1 MSEDGSK
8 KASPDSPPTKTNT
21 TSRDEVTPVK
31 YAMSAPEANSAA
43 KSRRIYK
50 ALVKNP
56 TSSTG
61 QKAANTASAS
71 MYSVSSA
78 LNNANDLFNH
88 LYKDDA
94 PSRNAIRNK
103 LQLIKN
109 KYQMENVWGEYIVKW
124 AKCDNDRI
132 KKIIN
137 CPCCYLCGKKINGKT
152 HMEHKIPSVSAYL
165 NVPNIL
171 RIDGTKFL
179 KDWEN
184 YINGSNNFEQ
194 LTQLYNLIN
203 CDDNYD
209 VIEVNNSF
217 DTIFNDAKLPNKT
230 QDDIYRRNLLK
241 FWMMEFAY
249 AHEKCN
255 LFKSDVIMCSPR
267 AAGARARDDDYD
279 DKPIENA
286 EICIDQD
293 IISQKYDEFTKNI
306 TLDYPIKSKNRT
318 IAMFGHLN
326 DTLKALQESYFI
338 RYNNNPLH
346 DDTSAVANVIFTNP
360 ASADINR
367 NTIIATNMR
376 FAMNAPLIYEK
387 LAEINKIQVEIESGN
402 ITHQY
407 QLVGLMG
414 ELDSLWPGTSARF
427 DLNKYLLEGDAA
439 EFGMST
445 PPPPSNEKS
454 AGEGE
459 EKQTPFTAMPPSGP
473 RPSVN
478 LSSNQKRRRN
488 YIPDDKSG
496 KKGGTIKNKRRT
508 KKRIASRRRKR
519 NKRSSTRR
527 KIYTR
532 KQKK

>member
-21 TSRDEVTPVK
+21 TTRDEVTPVK
-31 YAMSAPEANSAA
+31 NAMSAPEVSSAA
-43 KSRRIYK
+43 KSRRIYD
-50 ALVKNP
+50 AQVKNP

-71 MYSVSSA
+71 MYSVSTA
-78 LNNANDLFNH
+78 LNSANDLFKY
-88 LYKDDA
+88 LYKDNA
-94 PSRNAIRNK
+94 PSRNTIRNK
-103 LQLIKN
+103 LELIKN

-124 AKCDNDRI
+124 AKCDKKRI
-132 KKIIN
+132 QKNIP
-137 CPCCYLCGKKINGKT
+137 CPCCYICGRTISGDT

-184 YINGSNNFEQ
+184 YIKTPKGFEA
-194 LTQLYNLIN
+194 LTRLYNLIN
-203 CDDNYD
+203 CNTIYY

-217 DTIFNDAKLPNKT
+217 DNIFNDAKLPNET

-267 AAGARARDDDYD
+267 AAGARARDDD

-286 EICIDQD
+286 EICIDQY
-293 IISQKYDEFTKNI
+293 IISHKYDEFTKNI
-306 TLDYPIKSKNRT
+306 TLDYPIESKNRT

-326 DTLKALQESYFI
+326 NTLKALQESYFS

-346 DDTSAVANVIFTNP
+346 DDTSAVANVIFKNP

-387 LAEINKIQVEIESGN
+387 LAEIESGN
-402 ITHQY
+402 ITNQY
-407 QLVGLMG
+407 QLVEIMG

-439 EFGMST
+439 GAGNVT
-445 PPPPSNEKS
+445 QHPYTS
-454 AGEGE
+454 AD
-459 EKQTPFTAMPPSGP
+459 
-473 RPSVN
+473 VN
-478 LSSNQKRRRN
+478 TSLSSANTSQSSSGYSADTASSRAKKRTKYN
-488 YIPDDKSG
+488 PT
-496 KKGGTIKNKRRT
+496 KGGTLKNKRRT
-508 KKRIASRRRKR
+508 QKRIASRRRKR
-519 NKRSSTRR
+519 NKRPMSRR
-527 KIYTR
+527 KRYTR